1 MKDTDLDRFGE
12 LSGTAQIAVAQ
23 LVNALASLGLP
34 DDWEFVEAWDG
45 VAAIVDHATNDV
57 RAYDRAL
64 VVPKP
69 PRPKPHNY
77 LPLPVLQARARR
89 LMEG

>member
-64 VVPKP
+64 ITPKP
-69 PRPKPHNY
+69 PRPNRV
-77 LPLPVLQARARR
+77 PLPVLQARARR